1 MTKRTCRFTWA
12 SLAFMLAL
20 VFTASNS
27 AVAKSPTCSDVL
39 GIETHGQHVV
49 GDYVTGVG
57 HENLAWPPAG
67 MVGEAVKGKGAVL
80 PGGPGP
86 GFHFP
91 NNVAPGASFCIAQAQ
106 SPGFHVGQ

>member
-1 MTKRTCRFTWA
+1 MTKLTFFKRT
-12 SLAFMLAL
+12 SLALLLVATLA
-20 VFTASNS
+20 VTSS
-27 AVAKSPTCSDVL
+27 ALAASPTCSDVL
-39 GIETHGQHVV
+39 DIDTHGQHVV
-49 GDYVTGVG
+49 GDYVTGIG
-57 HENLAWPPAG
+57 HGNLAWPPAG

-91 NNVAPGASFCIAQAQ
+91 LGFAPGASFCIAQAQ